1 MIKVI
6 IANNND
12 ILYNSLSN
20 IALQYETKIEIV
32 NVPLDK
38 LNSFICRIKP
48 KENLIILDSITS
60 VTFCSNVLKNAL
72 NRIDKENIIILVI
85 DSKNITSIIN
95 REKTNSFFRKTH
107 TDFSL
112 FDAVKIVADS
122 LKDTLELEKN
132 IDSILWKLG
141 FTSYFKGTIY
151 LRDAILL
158 AYNDNELL
166 QDMSTLVIKVAEKNN
181 VLNDKVVRSA
191 MDKSLNNMLDY
202 IDNNVIYDIFRDDYD
217 GRKISLKYF
226 IDLCIRYLEKQRYC
240 CLDY

>member
-20 IALQYETKIEIV
+20 LALQYEEKIEII
-32 NVPLDK
+32 NVPTDK
-38 LNSFICRIKP
+38 LRNLICQIKP
-48 KENLIILDSITS
+48 KENLIILDSNTS
-60 VTFCSNVLKNAL
+60 VTFCIKVLKNAL
-72 NRIDKENIIILVI
+72 DRIDTENIIILVI
-85 DSKNITSIIN
+85 DSKNTTNIIN
-95 REKTNSFFRKTH
+95 QEKSYRFFRKKH
-107 TDFSL
+107 TNSSL
-112 FDAVKIVADS
+112 FNAVNIIMDS
-122 LKDTLELEKN
+122 LKDTLEIEKK
-132 IDSILWKLG
+132 IDTVLWKLG

-151 LRDAILL
+151 LKDAILL

-166 QDMSTLVIKVAEKNN
+166 QDMSKLVIKVSEKNN
-181 VLNDKVVRSA
+181 ISNDKVVRSA

-202 IDNNVIYDIFRDDYD
+202 IDNSIIYDIFGDDYD